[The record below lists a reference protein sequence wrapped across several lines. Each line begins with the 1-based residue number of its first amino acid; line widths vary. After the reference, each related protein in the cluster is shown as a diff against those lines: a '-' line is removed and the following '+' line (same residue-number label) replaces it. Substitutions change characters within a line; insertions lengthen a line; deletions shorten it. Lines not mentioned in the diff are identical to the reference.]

1 MRRVSLVN
9 RVAKALREGGVRAG
23 ARLLVAVSGGVD
35 SMVLLD
41 ALARLR
47 TVLDLRLCVA
57 HVHHGLR
64 VPAGNADAAFV
75 TSEAARRGLPAHVI
89 RLDPTARRRG
99 DSVQAW
105 AREARYQGLEAVR
118 GQVRASRVLT
128 AHTQDDQ
135 AETVLLNLLRGTGP
149 RGLAGIPSSRDRIL
163 RPLLSV
169 SRREVEAYATR
180 HQVPYREDASNA
192 SDAYRRN
199 HVRHHLLPLLATTY
213 NPRIVESLATLAALI
228 REDDAALAAAARA
241 LMARAVRAR
250 DGEVCLDVKAFRSAP
265 PAIARRGF
273 QAAFQMARGP
283 AAHLTRRHLDACLG
297 LLRREGAVRLP
308 GEIVACQAGSEIR
321 LEAAPA
327 GRVGRTARHGPPAP
341 HTLGLVPLR
350 LGAWIRWPPLGCE
363 LRVRR
368 VRARLRP
375 ISDGWTAYLSP
386 ALLEARLAVRG
397 WRPGDRFRPLG
408 APGRKKLQD
417 FFVDTKVPREQRGR
431 VPLLVAG
438 EEIAWVVGQR
448 IAEEFRW
455 SGQGAACLVEV
466 RFPEGGNA
474 VPTGAAPDPRG

>member
-1 MRRVSLVN
+1 MPRVSLVN
-9 RVAKALREGGVRAG
+9 RVAKGLREGGVRAG

-47 TVLDLRLCVA
+47 TVLDLHLCVA
-57 HVHHGLR
+57 HVQHGLR
-64 VPAGNADAAFV
+64 VPAGDADAAFV
-75 TSEAARRGLPAHVI
+75 TSEAARRGLPVRVI

-118 GQVRASRVLT
+118 REVRASRVLT

-149 RGLAGIPSSRDRIL
+149 RGLAGMPSSRDRIL

-180 HQVPYREDASNA
+180 HRVLYREDASNA

-213 NPRIVESLATLAALI
+213 NPRIVESLATLAALL
-228 REDDAALAAAARA
+228 REEDAALAAAARA
-241 LMARAVRAR
+241 LMARAVRAG
-250 DGEVCLDVKAFRSAP
+250 DGEVRLDVKAFRSAP

-273 QAAFQMARGP
+273 QAAFQLACGP
-283 AAHLTRRHLDACLG
+283 AARLTRRHLDACLG
-297 LLRREGAVRLP
+297 LLRRGGAVRLP
-308 GEIVACQAGSEIR
+308 GEIEARQAGSEIR

-327 GRVGRTARHGPPAP
+327 GRAGRPAR

-386 ALLEARLAVRG
+386 TLLEARLAVRG

-417 FFVDTKVPREQRGR
+417 FFVDAKVPREQRGR

-438 EEIAWVVGQR
+438 EEIAWVAGQR

-455 SGQGAACLVEV
+455 PGQGAACLVEV

-474 VPTGAAPDPRG
+474 VPTGAAADPRG